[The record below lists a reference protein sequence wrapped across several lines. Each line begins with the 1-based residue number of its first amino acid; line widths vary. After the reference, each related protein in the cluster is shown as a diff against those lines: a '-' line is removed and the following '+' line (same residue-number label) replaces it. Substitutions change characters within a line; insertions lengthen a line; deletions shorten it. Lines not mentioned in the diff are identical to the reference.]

1 MNNRSY
7 VQMRTYNKDDGAS
20 KKCAIVFILVFEAFS
35 LLLKGLVA
43 WLGRLGWMKFHR
55 RMRGEEKLC
64 RLVADVAEAPTVH
77 FLDWL
82 D

>member
-1 MNNRSY
+1 
-7 VQMRTYNKDDGAS
+7 MRTYNKDDGAS

-35 LLLKGLVA
+35 LLLLKGLVA
-43 WLGRLGWMKFHR
+43 GWMKFHR

-64 RLVADVAEAPTVH
+64 RLVADVVAEAPTVH

>member
-1 MNNRSY
+1 
-7 VQMRTYNKDDGAS
+7 MRTYNKDDGAS

-35 LLLKGLVA
+35 LLLLKGLVA

-55 RMRGEEKLC
+55 RMRGEEKLLVP
-64 RLVADVAEAPTVH
+64 LVADVAEAPTVH